1 MKGKKILVGTALTAA
16 ALYGGTAAA
25 SDYPPDAP
33 PPSTVV
39 ASSQGGET
47 PQGPSGLTNTTSSNL
62 ANTGNSDA
70 TLILEIGGA
79 AVLAG
84 AGLLFVTKRRRRV
97 APS

>member
-33 PPSTVV
+33 PPSTAVT
-39 ASSQGGET
+39 SSQGGDT
-47 PQGPSGLTNTTSSNL
+47 PGPQGLTSSNL

-79 AVLAG
+79 AVPAG

-97 APS
+97 AST

>member
-1 MKGKKILVGTALTAA
+1 MKGKKILVGTALAAA
-16 ALYGGTAAA
+16 ALYGGAAAA

-33 PPSTVV
+33 PPTTVV
-39 ASSQGGET
+39 SSSQSGEA
-47 PQGPSGLTNTTSSNL
+47 PQGPQGLTSSNL

-97 APS
+97 APT

>member
-39 ASSQGGET
+39 TSSQGGDT
-47 PQGPSGLTNTTSSNL
+47 PQAPHGLTSSNL

-97 APS
+97 APT

>member
-39 ASSQGGET
+39 ASSQSGET
-47 PQGPSGLTNTTSSNL
+47 PQGPAGLTNTSSNL

-97 APS
+97 APT

>member
-39 ASSQGGET
+39 ASSQT
-47 PQGPSGLTNTTSSNL
+47 NDTHGPAGLTNTSSNL
-62 ANTGNSDA
+62 ANTGNSNA

-84 AGLLFVTKRRRRV
+84 AGLLFVTSRRRRV
-97 APS
+97 APT

>member
-1 MKGKKILVGTALTAA
+1 MARRRRPVG
-16 ALYGGTAAA
+16 
-25 SDYPPDAP
+25 P
-33 PPSTVV
+33 
-39 ASSQGGET
+39 
-47 PQGPSGLTNTTSSNL
+47 TNTTSSNL

>member
-1 MKGKKILVGTALTAA
+1 MKGKKILVGTALAAA

-25 SDYPPDAP
+25 ADYPPDAP

-39 ASSQGGET
+39 SSSQSGEA
-47 PQGPSGLTNTTSSNL
+47 PAGPSGLTNTTSSNL
-62 ANTGNSDA
+62 ADTGNSDA

-97 APS
+97 APT